1 MDSAA
6 FWLITALWLQGALAL
21 CALGW
26 LGAQRVPRILRG
38 EIDIRDIALS
48 RDGWPETAI
57 KASNAFDNQF
67 QLPVLL
73 YLAGGLALYLG
84 PNWYEATVAMLFVF
98 SRLIH
103 YGIHIT
109 TNHVPR
115 RFFAYVVGAALLLFL
130 WGELLGR
137 LFYVAG
143 TL

>member
-1 MDSAA
+1 MASAA
-6 FWLITALWLQGALAL
+6 FWLITALWLQGALTL

-26 LGAQRVPRILRG
+26 LGAQRVPRILRR
-38 EIDIRDIALS
+38 EIKVGDIALS
-48 RDGWPETAI
+48 RDGWPESAI

-73 YLAGGLALYLG
+73 YLGGGLALYLG
-84 PNWYEATVAMLFVF
+84 PNWYEAAVALLFVF
-98 SRLIH
+98 SRFVH

-109 TNHVPR
+109 TNHVPQ
-115 RFFAYVVGAALLLFL
+115 RFFAYLAGGALLLFL

-137 LFYVAG
+137 LFFLAG